1 MASVVVSALNM
12 TLSLFLN
19 KARRSLAENL
29 KDGDLNSQELRGLIM
44 SNMESIK
51 TKIDGLARRELLS
64 SASFIEEG
72 LFLLNDLLDSK
83 GPVLTMRVM
92 ALECPTYKVASVLP
106 SFDDAFKQVVRFKDW
121 IKR

>member
-19 KARRSLAENL
+19 KAQRSLAENL

-72 LFLLNDLLDSK
+72 LFLLNDLLDSE
-83 GPVLTMRVM
+83 GPVLMMDEMACGPSYRV
-92 ALECPTYKVASVLP
+92 LSDLP
-106 SFDDAFKQVVRFKDW
+106 SFDDAFKQVVRLKDW
-121 IKR
+121 IKG

>member
-19 KARRSLAENL
+19 KARRSLTEDL
-29 KDGDLNSQELRGLIM
+29 KNGDLNSQELRGLIM

-64 SASFIEEG
+64 SASFIEDG

-83 GPVLTMRVM
+83 GPVLMM
-92 ALECPTYKVASVLP
+92 DEAPEPEYKVARDFP
-106 SFDDAFKQVVRFKDW
+106 SFNDAFEQVVRFKDW